1 MRGGGGGGESIIREL
16 HFHFL
21 LNYKNKIKLTKF
33 FFLHWGFCFL
43 LLPPPGGGKKKSRC
57 IVYYSVCIIII
68 MQSIILRKF
77 SGIVLFVTVSMWS
90 VLLLLFVVLYQ
101 SLQLLAL
108 NAPFFSFCRCADLPI
123 CEQLCWSSIA
133 RKFCSYR
140 LYWMKKS
147 CSDKSFSLLQRRKQT
162 TKKKK
167 ICQSLNNCDDDQ
179 YHTNCSYRLY
189 WMRKS
194 CSDKFFFDCSWR
206 RRSRRRIANLWI
218 TVLLI
223 NSTQNLLLQ

>member
-1 MRGGGGGGESIIREL
+1 MRGGGGGEESIIREL

-43 LLPPPGGGKKKSRC
+43 LLPPPGGAKKKSRC

-140 LYWMKKS
+140 LYGMKKS
-147 CSDKSFSLLQRRKQT
+147 CSDKFLVCCSGGSRRRRRRRFANRWT
-162 TKKKK
+162 TVMMINSTP
-167 ICQSLNNCDDDQ
+167 IC
-179 YHTNCSYRLY
+179 RLY

-194 CSDKFFFDCSWR
+194 CSDKSFFDCSWR
-206 RRSRRRIANLWI
+206 RRSRRRSANLWI